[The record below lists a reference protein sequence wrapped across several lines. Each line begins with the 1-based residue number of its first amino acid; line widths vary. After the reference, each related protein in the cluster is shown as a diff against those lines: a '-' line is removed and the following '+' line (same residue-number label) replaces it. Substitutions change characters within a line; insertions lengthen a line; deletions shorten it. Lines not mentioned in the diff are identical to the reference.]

1 MKEPYLTKIKKQ
13 KYLSSFSRFRA
24 GSHALEIERGRYTNP
39 RTPRA
44 QRLCV
49 NCNKVEDEIHFLI
62 HCKLYENQRT
72 SLFQK
77 INCVNPY
84 YLDFEDK
91 DKFIFLMTNNNPS
104 ILTWVAKFIHES
116 MIKRSEL
123 HSKD

>member
-72 SLFQK
+72 SIFQNSLRK
-77 INCVNPY
+77 IPWKLSSPGVKHQ
-84 YLDFEDK
+84 L
-91 DKFIFLMTNNNPS
+91 
-104 ILTWVAKFIHES
+104 
-116 MIKRSEL
+116 
-123 HSKD
+123 SKS